1 MTSENPTLKSIRRKL
16 FVLGLLKIPM
26 LGFVWP
32 KLLKLDE
39 NQSAVK
45 IKLRRRTKNHLES
58 MYIGAL
64 VVGADIAAGIHVFYF
79 AGILKKKVSFVF
91 KGMNCDFIKRAE
103 SDVVFECSEG
113 EKLKNMILKS
123 DENHERINNSINIRA
138 VDSKGDEVA
147 TFSMI
152 VSVKVIPED

>member
-1 MTSENPTLKSIRRKL
+1 MKSEAQSLKNIRRKL
-16 FVLGLLKIPM
+16 FVLGILKIPM

-39 NQSAVK
+39 KESAVK

-64 VVGADIAAGIHVFYF
+64 VIGADIAAGIHVFYF

-103 SDVVFECSEG
+103 SDVVFECLEG
-113 EKLKNMILKS
+113 VKLKAMILKS
-123 DENHERINNSINIRA
+123 EENKERINESIQIRA
-138 VDSKGDEVA
+138 IDMKGDEVA
-147 TFSMI
+147 NFSMI
-152 VSVKVIPED
+152 VSVKVMPED